1 MKSFIWVA
9 WYSLTE
15 STIPTF
21 IRKIVTSAVVVEA
34 VSAVVVAATFAVVVA
49 AASFNGSFSN
59 AKLKC

>member
-1 MKSFIWVA
+1 MLVVWC
-9 WYSLTE
+9 SLSE
-15 STIPTF
+15 STTPTF